1 MIMKQVSSVLDD
13 ELTDDEK
20 ASIREVFL
28 SNNGSI
34 FDRRSMPAAALLY
47 ACSMLVHNLPKLN
60 RIVFETRAEF
70 VDPSILSLL
79 RETLDACGRRIEIEI
94 AIGVEIFDERLR
106 NKAYHKGLSNS
117 NLEKAVTSIVEAGV
131 HLRCYFMY
139 RPLPE
144 MTPET
149 AAADIRLAADF
160 LDKFVDSAGGSQITM
175 HLNPTYVAVGTDLE
189 RSFSD
194 GKYRPVQ
201 LTEVENLLATMAGH
215 GIDIYV
221 GLNDEGLAVPGGSFL
236 TPGSE
241 EVIGRLKRF
250 NRTRDFSL
258 LSS

>member
-1 MIMKQVSSVLDD
+1 M
-13 ELTDDEK
+13 
-20 ASIREVFL
+20 
-28 SNNGSI
+28 
-34 FDRRSMPAAALLY
+34 
-47 ACSMLVHNLPKLN
+47 
-60 RIVFETRAEF
+60 
-70 VDPSILSLL
+70 
-79 RETLDACGRRIEIEI
+79 
-94 AIGVEIFDERLR
+94 
-106 NKAYHKGLSNS
+106 
-117 NLEKAVTSIVEAGV
+117 EAGV